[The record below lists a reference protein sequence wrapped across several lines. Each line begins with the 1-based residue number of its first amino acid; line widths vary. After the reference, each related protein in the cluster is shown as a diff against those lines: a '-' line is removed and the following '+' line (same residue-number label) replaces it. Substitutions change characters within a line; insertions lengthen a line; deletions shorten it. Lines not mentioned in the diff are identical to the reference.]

1 MDKVYKLK
9 IGGNNVEIHKKYRTK
24 TQYEY
29 WLKIFMGDS
38 DWDSLLIYRE
48 MWLTKKG
55 AIDEANRAIYNS
67 PPPRIE
73 REF

>member
-1 MDKVYKLK
+1 MDKVYKLT

-55 AIDEANRAIYNS
+55 AIDEANRAIYYS
-67 PPPRIE
+67 PKPRI
-73 REF
+73 